1 MASGVRIT
9 EAQFDFSGGVDSS
22 KVPILRSELVPTG
35 LKRNQLAWLN
45 NATCRGGGI
54 TCRTGW
60 DYLTTAADGSTLFQ
74 GGWLYDDSARGH
86 NPYLILSIGG
96 HIIMQQVEP
105 PYANTDLSVV
115 FGLFNPA
122 TEPKAFFIQGEEF
135 LVIQAGDLVTLPLFW
150 DGVILRRSLGL
161 APNNIDPYFGP
172 VNELPAGTCMDYYM
186 GRIWIGQWN
195 GQRRQYAAGDIVQN
209 FTSGTAPYNYRD
221 SVLKV
226 TENPL
231 AIGGDG
237 FTVPSS
243 AGDIRAINHA
253 ASLDTALGDGPLFV
267 FTRKA
272 VYKTVVPVTR
282 ANWIAADANHQPIQT
297 LAQKINGT
305 YSDRSVVPMSGDLF
319 YQSPDGIRSL
329 MLAIRY
335 FNQWGN
341 TPISN
346 NEERALQFNDRSL
359 MRFSSGMEFDNRLW
373 QTALPVQKSAGV
385 VFPSVLPLD
394 FDLVSSLDE
403 KFPPAWEGM
412 YEGLDFLQL
421 WSGDFGG
428 LQRAFGATISRH
440 TGQIEIWE
448 MFTGRRFD
456 AGTDLDGNNHRI
468 QWLVEFPGYTWAE
481 HFPSSRGEIELKTL
495 DGGELWIDK
504 LFGTVEIEV
513 YYRVDADPCW
523 QLWFT
528 TSICAAKTSCEDVN
542 NPVCYPEQPYREGYK
557 FPVTF
562 PKPPLPT
569 CETMNKRPMNIGYV
583 FQIKVLLKGWCR
595 IRGLVLH
602 AIPTLKAPFQGVNC

>member
-54 TCRTGW
+54 LQRTGW
-60 DYLTTAADGSTLFQ
+60 DYLATPDDGTSLFQ
-74 GGWLYDDSARGH
+74 GGWLYDDSTRGG

-96 HIIMQQVEP
+96 HILMQQVEP
-105 PYANTDLSVV
+105 PYAMTDLSVI
-115 FGLFNPA
+115 FGLFNPP
-122 TEPKAFFIQGEEF
+122 TVPKAFFIQGEEF

-150 DGVILRRSLGL
+150 DGAVLRRSIGIV
-161 APNNIDPYFGP
+161 NNIDPYFGP

-195 GQRRQYAAGDIVQN
+195 GFSRMYSAGDIVQN

-243 AGDIRAINHA
+243 AGDIRAIAHA
-253 ASLDTALGDGPLFV
+253 ATLDTALGDGPLFV

-272 VYKTVVPVTR
+272 VYKTVVPITR
-282 ANWIAADANHQPIQT
+282 ADWIAADANHQPIQT

-305 YSDRSVVPMSGDLF
+305 FSDRSVVAMSGDLF

-329 MLAIRY
+329 MLALRY
-335 FNQWGN
+335 FYQWGN

-346 NEERALQFNDRSL
+346 NEERAIQFNDKSL

-373 QTALPVQKSAGV
+373 QTALPVQKDAGV
-385 VFPSVLPLD
+385 VFQAILPLD
-394 FDLVSSLDE
+394 FDLVSTFDE
-403 KFPPAWEGM
+403 KYPPAWEGM

-428 LQRAFGATISRH
+428 RQRAFAATISR
-440 TGQIEIWE
+440 TSGNIEIWE
-448 MFTGRRFD
+448 FSLAHRFENGD
-456 AGTDLDGNNHRI
+456 NRVQSVA
-468 QWLVEFPGYTWAE
+468 EFPAYTWSE
-481 HFPSSRGEIELKTL
+481 HFQGSRGETELKTL
-495 DGGELWIDK
+495 DGGEIWVDK
-504 LFGTVEIEV
+504 VFGTVEMDV

-523 QLWFT
+523 QLWAYLKF
-528 TSICAAKTSCEDVN
+528 CAARTSCEDVI

-557 FPVTF
+557 FPLVLPT
-562 PKPPLPT
+562 PPVPT
-569 CETMNKRPMNIGYV
+569 CETMNLRPMNVGYS
-583 FQIKVLLKGWCR
+583 FQVKIVTRGWCR
-595 IRGLVLH
+595 IRGLIVH
-602 AIPTLKAPFQGVNC
+602 ALPTMKAPFRGLTC